1 MLSSEAS
8 TPDVVKTS
16 EATSSSRSRLRQA
29 SARGARPIVSLLT
42 EKAWERSL
50 DKAEG
55 ASVIVPEA
63 ASAYGHSVG
72 RPHANC
78 KGLLMTSTTLDAPAG
93 SAAPGRDRRWIAL
106 AVIGIAQLMIILDAS
121 IVNIALPHAQA
132 ALHISDANRQCALT
146 SYTLTFGGL
155 LLLGGRIAD
164 YVGRKRTF
172 LIGLFGF
179 AGASALG
186 GLAQSQSWLFG
197 ARALQGVF
205 AALLAPAVLSLITTT
220 FTEAH
225 ERAKAFAVYGAISG
239 TGAAIGLIAG
249 GALTEFLSWRW
260 TLLVNTPIA
269 IAVAIAASVLVT
281 ESRAEGDRHFDVPGA
296 VAATSGLALLVYGF
310 TEASLHGWTAPLTLA
325 LLGVAAVL
333 LVGFVLW
340 EARAKNPMLPLRI
353 VLDRNR
359 GGSYLAFFLAT
370 LAMFSVFLFLTYYFQ
385 GVLGYSALKAGV
397 AFMPFPI
404 GVITSSMIASR
415 TLPRFGPRVLA
426 TTGFSLAV
434 IGMLWLTQLPS
445 DSAYVTHVVPAML
458 LISMGMGHVFV
469 PLSSTALLGVPNHD
483 AGAGSALVNT
493 MQQVGGSLG
502 VAFLNTIATSATAS
516 YAAAHGGLSRAA
528 VVHGFTSGFAIGV
541 GILVVAVIVV
551 STLIRSPR
559 RDIDA
564 DGGVYEIEP
573 GLAPVAA

>member
-1 MLSSEAS
+1 MSAITAPPATTRSS
-8 TPDVVKTS
+8 
-16 EATSSSRSRLRQA
+16 
-29 SARGARPIVSLLT
+29 
-42 EKAWERSL
+42 
-50 DKAEG
+50 
-55 ASVIVPEA
+55 
-63 ASAYGHSVG
+63 
-72 RPHANC
+72 
-78 KGLLMTSTTLDAPAG
+78 
-93 SAAPGRDRRWIAL
+93 GRDRRWIAL

-205 AALLAPAVLSLITTT
+205 AALLAPAVLSHITTT

-269 IAVAIAASVLVT
+269 LVVAAFAIPLLH
-281 ESRAEGDRHFDVPGA
+281 ESRDEGDRRFDVPGA
-296 VAATSGLALLVYGF
+296 LNATSGLALLVYGF
-310 TEASLHGWTAPLTLA
+310 TEASLHGWSAPLTVS
-325 LLGVAAVL
+325 LLVAASL
-333 LVGFVLW
+333 LLIGFVAW
-340 EARAKNPMLPLRI
+340 ERRSTHPMLPLRI

-370 LAMFSVFLFLTYYFQ
+370 LAMFAIFLFLTYYFQ
-385 GVLGYSALKAGV
+385 GVLGYSALRAGV
-397 AFMPFPI
+397 AFLPFPLGI
-404 GVITSSMIASR
+404 ITSATIASR
-415 TLPRFGPRVLA
+415 TLPKFGPRTLA
-426 TTGFSLAV
+426 TGGFTLAA
-434 IGMLWLTQLPS
+434 IGMLWLTQLPA
-445 DSAYVTHVVPAML
+445 DSAYLTHVVPAML
-458 LISMGMGHVFV
+458 AISLGMGHVFV

-483 AGAGSALVNT
+483 AGAASALVNT

-502 VAFLNTIATSATAS
+502 VAFLNTIATTATAS
-516 YAAAHGGLSRAA
+516 YVTAHGSSPDA
-528 VVHGFTSGFAIGV
+528 VVHGFTTAFAVGV
-541 GILVVAVIVV
+541 GILALAAVVVN
-551 STLIRSPR
+551 TLIRPERSDDTER
-559 RDIDA
+559 
-564 DGGVYEIEP
+564 
-573 GLAPVAA
+573 GLEVDDSALVLAA

>member
-1 MLSSEAS
+1 MG
-8 TPDVVKTS
+8 TTS
-16 EATSSSRSRLRQA
+16 
-29 SARGARPIVSLLT
+29 
-42 EKAWERSL
+42 
-50 DKAEG
+50 
-55 ASVIVPEA
+55 
-63 ASAYGHSVG
+63 
-72 RPHANC
+72 
-78 KGLLMTSTTLDAPAG
+78 
-93 SAAPGRDRRWIAL
+93 DRRWLAL

-121 IVNIALPHAQA
+121 IVNIALPHAQVD
-132 ALHISDANRQCALT
+132 LGISDANRQWVLT
-146 SYTLTFGGL
+146 AYTLTFGGL

-164 YVGRKRTF
+164 YFGRKRTF
-172 LIGLFGF
+172 LVGLFGF
-179 AGASALG
+179 AAASALG
-186 GLAQSQSWLFG
+186 GVAQSAGWLFG

-205 AALLAPAVLSLITTT
+205 AAVLAPAVLSLITTT

-296 VAATSGLALLVYGF
+296 IVATSGLTLLVYGF

-325 LLGVAAVL
+325 LLAVAVVL
-333 LVGFVLW
+333 LVGFVAW

-397 AFMPFPI
+397 AFLPFPL
-404 GVITSSMIASR
+404 GVIVSSTIASR

-426 TTGFSLAV
+426 TAGFSSAV
-434 IGMLWLTQLPS
+434 LGMLWLTQLPA
-445 DSAYVTHVVPAML
+445 DSAYLTHVVPSML
-458 LISMGMGHVFV
+458 LISLGMGHVFV

-483 AGAGSALVNT
+483 AGAASALVNT

-502 VAFLNTIATSATAS
+502 IAFLNTIATSATTS
-516 YAAAHGGLSRAA
+516 YAETHGGLTAA
-528 VVHGFTSGFAIGV
+528 ATVHGFTSAFAVGV
-541 GILVVAVIVV
+541 GIMTAALIVV
-551 STLIRSPR
+551 VTLIRPQGSAPTAGER
-559 RDIDA
+559 A
-564 DGGVYEIEP
+564 FDGHPGELPEP
-573 GLAPVAA
+573 VPA